1 MAKSDAQRKRDQ
13 RERDTQHLIDV
24 GAKEHKI
31 MFYRATLEHFEFLKV
46 AGDFEQIDEV
56 ITLLIH
62 NASQAIKRDISQINE
77 LLKVPCHTSRE
88 LSND

>member
-1 MAKSDAQRKRDQ
+1 
-13 RERDTQHLIDV
+13 
-24 GAKEHKI
+24 
-31 MFYRATLEHFEFLKV
+31 MFYRATLEHLEFLKG

-62 NASQAIKRDISQINE
+62 NASQSIKRDMSQVNE
-77 LLKVPCHTSRE
+77 LLKVPCHSRE